1 MKLLAFVTALASAQ
15 VSFFT
20 GNLNNITLA
29 NFNVAYKGGSITAHL
44 AQRLREYGL
53 PRAFTDELD
62 DVEDSAWAA
71 VVAGVSEILFV
82 KLGLTETNHIKG

>member
-29 NFNVAYKGGSITAHL
+29 NFNVAYKGGTITAHL

-53 PRAFTDELD
+53 PKAFTDELD

-71 VVAGVSEILFV
+71 VVAGVSEIVFFLV
-82 KLGLTETNHIKG
+82 WPNRN

>member
-1 MKLLAFVTALASAQ
+1 MKLLAFVTALPSAQ

-53 PRAFTDELD
+53 PRTFTDELD

-71 VVAGVSEILFV
+71 VVAGVSKDLLSLV
-82 KLGLTETNHIKG
+82 SMSKN